1 MYCVRHRQLLTTE
14 AVARIANGDL
24 GSTEETASYD
34 WSLISYTLFS
44 ACLFRNISAICG
56 GLGLDGVRFDKE
68 EIYLL
73 DLNELKV
80 SVPLPGRA

>member
-1 MYCVRHRQLLTTE
+1 MIEMAPLSM
-14 AVARIANGDL
+14 I
-24 GSTEETASYD
+24 
-34 WSLISYTLFS
+34 LFS

-56 GLGLDGVRFDKE
+56 GLGLDRVRFDKE